1 MTSVSRRRLIRASVG
16 LAAVGVSLASGG
28 LRVSAIEFDE
38 QIEQRKIELEDLTE
52 RRNETEAFL
61 SATRARRSS
70 LQSRLRVI
78 EEARYHEVAKLQGL
92 QRQLETRELDVY
104 ENTRQIQALT
114 SDFETEKQVLAGKL
128 RALYKANRGISGLE
142 LVLSSGSFTE
152 ALDRIASLR
161 LVVRQDIAGIREIE
175 EKSAEILIRTR
186 LIEEQRRE
194 IQRLQEQRE
203 TVKGELEARSREQN
217 DLIARVEAEAG
228 VLESDVEAFEGEQ
241 EAISTKIAD
250 LRYQKRLELERLER
264 QRLLE
269 EARKRAAAAS
279 AAAAASGGGGY
290 IWPLIGI
297 ITAEYGGCTF
307 GQCPHLG
314 VDIAAPL
321 ASPVVAAADGVVLHA
336 GYAFT
341 GDRRASYGML
351 VIIAHSD
358 TEETLYA
365 HLADITLPPPVS
377 PGQLVSRGQIIGYVG
392 LSGWTSGP
400 HLHFEYRVNQRQINP
415 RGVLG

>member
-16 LAAVGVSLASGG
+16 LAAVGVSLAGGG

-203 TVKGELEARSREQN
+203 TVKSELEARSREQN

-279 AAAAASGGGGY
+279 AAARGGGGY

-321 ASPVVAAADGVVLHA
+321 ASPIVAAADGVVLHA

>member
-16 LAAVGVSLASGG
+16 LAAVGVSLAGGG

-203 TVKGELEARSREQN
+203 TVKSELEARSREQN

-279 AAAAASGGGGY
+279 AAASGGGGY

-321 ASPVVAAADGVVLHA
+321 ASPIVAAADGVVLHA

>member
-16 LAAVGVSLASGG
+16 LAAVGVSLAGGG

-161 LVVRQDIAGIREIE
+161 LVVRQDIAGIRDIE
-175 EKSAEILIRTR
+175 EKSAEIVIRTR

-194 IQRLQEQRE
+194 IKRLQEQRE
-203 TVKGELEARSREQN
+203 TVKGELEARSREQT

-228 VLESDVEAFEGEQ
+228 ALQADVEAFEGEQ
-241 EAISTKIAD
+241 EAISTKIAEPAIS
-250 LRYQKRLELERLER
+250 K
-264 QRLLE
+264 
-269 EARKRAAAAS
+269 AS
-279 AAAAASGGGGY
+279 
-290 IWPLIGI
+290 
-297 ITAEYGGCTF
+297 
-307 GQCPHLG
+307 
-314 VDIAAPL
+314 
-321 ASPVVAAADGVVLHA
+321 
-336 GYAFT
+336 
-341 GDRRASYGML
+341 
-351 VIIAHSD
+351 
-358 TEETLYA
+358 
-365 HLADITLPPPVS
+365 
-377 PGQLVSRGQIIGYVG
+377 
-392 LSGWTSGP
+392 
-400 HLHFEYRVNQRQINP
+400 
-415 RGVLG
+415 